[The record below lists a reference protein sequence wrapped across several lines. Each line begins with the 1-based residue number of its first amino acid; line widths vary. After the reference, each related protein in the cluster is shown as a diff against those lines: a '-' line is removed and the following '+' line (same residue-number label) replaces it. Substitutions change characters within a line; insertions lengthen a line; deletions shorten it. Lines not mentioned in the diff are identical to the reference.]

1 MPKKI
6 LDTFSVLLVFIG
18 AFFFISA
25 CLSGNTN
32 TFLVAIYSVCAAI
45 YTEIINPK

>member
-6 LDTFSVLLVFIG
+6 LDVFSVLLVFIG
-18 AFFFISA
+18 GLFFISA
-25 CLSGNTN
+25 CISEHTN

-45 YTEIINPK
+45 YIEFINPK